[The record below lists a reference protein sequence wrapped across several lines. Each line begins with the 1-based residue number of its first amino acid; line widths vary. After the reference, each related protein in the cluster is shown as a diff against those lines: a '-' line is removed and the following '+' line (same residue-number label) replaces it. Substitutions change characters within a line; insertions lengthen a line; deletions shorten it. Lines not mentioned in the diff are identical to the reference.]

1 MDDDDLGDQ
10 VYAAEA
16 IIKKRAKKSRTE
28 YLVKWKGWSVKNS
41 TWEPEENILDI
52 RLIHQF
58 ERRCALGE
66 PHIPGLPVENKRGRK
81 PK

>member
-1 MDDDDLGDQ
+1 M
-10 VYAAEA
+10 
-16 IIKKRAKKSRTE
+16 KKRMKKGRQE

-41 TWEPEENILDI
+41 TWEPEENILDM

-58 ERRCALGE
+58 EKRLALGM
-66 PHIPGLPVENKRGRK
+66 PHIYSDVPGPKRGRK